1 MHMRNLQIYAWS
13 VISILFLL
21 TSSSAIAA
29 PMIYSFDSG
38 TVSLRVTRVDT
49 GVSVIAP
56 GDPDPFMIILDG
68 SSVTF
73 DPTTGTNGTIL
84 SLNLT
89 ATGPN
94 DINLDA
100 AQAGVTTEMVSIL
113 NAALTNTATGDR
125 DGGNAFFIPTLM
137 SADISGTLADGFSTG
152 FGPIPVASNTSLRG
166 QPRNLQPVRSE
177 WGNATGPP
185 RQGGLPVHRHPGT
198 RARRRPA
205 SGSRAGRPWLHETAR
220 MIPIS
225 PRHAASRPRELR
237 SVAECPI
244 SPLAG
249 SSKISGQGPPPP
261 LRDDSDRKFRLAKG
275 E

>member
-152 FGPIPVASNTSLRG
+152 FGPIPVASNTSAASG
-166 QPRNLQPVRSE
+166 NLFVS
-177 WGNATGPP
+177 GTTLNLGLFGVNLATFNQFDPSGGTPP
-185 RQGGLPVHRHPGT
+185 DLLVKADFQFIGTLVPEPGAALLLGLGLVGLGCT
-198 RARRRPA
+198 RRP
-205 SGSRAGRPWLHETAR
+205 E
-220 MIPIS
+220 
-225 PRHAASRPRELR
+225 
-237 SVAECPI
+237 
-244 SPLAG
+244 
-249 SSKISGQGPPPP
+249 
-261 LRDDSDRKFRLAKG
+261 
-275 E
+275 